1 MAEECEAKASI
12 IRWRP
17 LVSGEVEVGTS
28 IKPELKIVNLSNY
41 VGRFYWRIKKD
52 DETCVQAGNITIQP
66 KALSFLIE
74 CDSFN
79 MPNRN
84 VKIEFDAGH
93 YCGNELIE
101 DDYKLIIL
109 IPKEE
114 ATAKGEFVGDPT
126 YPASKIV
133 GERYNVTATGK
144 NIGGVGAYFRL
155 RLYEGTTEIS
165 HGGLVYRGS
174 GKSFTQTLSGTMPNR
189 DLNLI
194 LNLMRKV

>member
-1 MAEECEAKASI
+1 MEEECGAKASI
-12 IRWRP
+12 TRWRP
-17 LVSGEVEVGTS
+17 PISESVEAGTS
-28 IKPELKIVNLSNY
+28 IKPELEIGNISDY

-52 DETCVQAGNITIQP
+52 SETCVQAGNITIQP

-79 MPNRN
+79 MPNRS
-84 VKIEFDAGH
+84 VTIEFDAGH

-101 DDYKLIIL
+101 DDYKEIIL
-109 IPKEE
+109 TPKE
-114 ATAKGEFVGDPT
+114 ATAKGQFVGDPT
-126 YPASKIV
+126 YPASKEV

-155 RLYEGTTEIS
+155 RLYEGAIEIT
-165 HGGLVYRGS
+165 HGGLIYRG
-174 GKSFTQTLSGTMPNR
+174 GGNSFTQTLSGTMPNR

-194 LNLMRKV
+194 LKLMRQI